1 MKRAVV
7 TDELWERIEPLLP
20 KERAKPKG
28 GRPRIPDRKTL
39 KGILYVLVTGIQW
52 EELPIEMGCGCV
64 MTCWRRLRDWQEA
77 GVWEKLHQALLDEL
91 GRDGQIDWSRAA
103 LDGSN
108 VAAKRG
114 APTKSGR
121 TRRTVGNRAASTIC
135 WSTETASRWPLT

>member
-1 MKRAVV
+1 MAKPLVPDA
-7 TDELWERIEPLLP
+7 LWERIKVLIPPEPP
-20 KERAKPKG
+20 KPDG
-28 GRPRIPDRKTL
+28 GRPRVPDRACL
-39 KGILYVLVTGIQW
+39 AGILFVLRTGIQW
-52 EELPIEMGCGCV
+52 QMLPQEMGCGCG

-108 VAAKRG
+108 VAAKKG

>member
-52 EELPIEMGCGCV
+52 EELPIEMGCGCG
-64 MTCWRRLRDWQEA
+64 MTCWRRVRDWQEA
-77 GVWEKLHQALLDEL
+77 GVWEELHAVCLDYLAQADK
-91 GRDGQIDWSRAA
+91 IDCSRAS
-103 LDGSN
+103 LDS
-108 VAAKRG
+108 
-114 APTKSGR
+114 
-121 TRRTVGNRAASTIC
+121 
-135 WSTETASRWPLT
+135 